1 MVEPNPEPSAA
12 SPVRLRFPRFAGD
25 AGRFRHWIR
34 PSANQDQCVSA
45 GARLGGD
52 RAAEHNQPVLRGL
65 LLAAQLLTLLA
76 CAGALRQVDDG
87 FLEAL

>member
-1 MVEPNPEPSAA
+1 V
-12 SPVRLRFPRFAGD
+12 F
-25 AGRFRHWIR
+25 
-34 PSANQDQCVSA
+34 QTC
-45 GARLGGD
+45 ARLGGD